1 MYLYLTGKLKFIET
15 KSTTNVNNRLTIILF
30 GNESSY

>member
-1 MYLYLTGKLKFIET
+1 MYLYFTGKLKFIEA
-15 KSTTNVNNRLTIILF
+15 KSTANVNNRLTINLV

>member
-1 MYLYLTGKLKFIET
+1 MYLYLTGKLTFIET
-15 KSTTNVNNRLTIILF
+15 KSTANVNNRLTVILA